1 MKPTTIR
8 IKQMISEFVVLHH
21 IPYTIGAIDGTH
33 IPIIAPFT
41 EHASYHFRKGFYTCL
56 LQGICDVECKFWD
69 YDFG

>member
-8 IKQMISEFVVLHH
+8 IKQMISKFVVLHH

-41 EHASYHFRKGFYTCL
+41 EHASYHFRKGF
-56 LQGICDVECKFWD
+56 
-69 YDFG
+69 